1 MLDTT
6 TASIRLVELFN
17 HLLVLQNCAD
27 LSFTAFTPIFASL
40 SDILNTLYLI
50 FSEVNR
56 DGLEV
61 PCIYRLYGPKTYV
74 ERARTMLSGDQSR
87 VQSSGVSGPSQS
99 CFVTINRSG
108 SLLFSMGVFDFVHK
122 TSSAGLPYFRGRI
135 IQL

>member
-1 MLDTT
+1 MCLVPTWPLTHKPPAHLIPLKKGIIEVSIIIQRFDISYVLDTT

-17 HLLVLQNCAD
+17 HLLVIQNCAD
-27 LSFTAFTPIFASL
+27 LSFTAFTPIFGSL

-56 DGLEV
+56 SGGYGLEV

-87 VQSSGVSGPSQS
+87 VQSE
-99 CFVTINRSG
+99 CLDR
-108 SLLFSMGVFDFVHK
+108 HK
-122 TSSAGLPYFRGRI
+122 
-135 IQL
+135 